1 MHTHDSD
8 WTPGEKQHGSAIRRD
23 EGVEAMASMALAAGR
38 TDALPP
44 AAGMHLQRVAGNASV
59 ASLLEAEGAGHE
71 DEPSP
76 VKDVVG
82 SGGGQPLDAPTR
94 HFMESRFGNDFGDV
108 RVHADGKASDSAK
121 AVQAHAYTVGNDI
134 VFQSGNYAPETD
146 AGRHMLAHELTH
158 VVQQRSGPVSGT
170 PAPGGIKISD
180 PSDSYEQQAERH
192 AGVIMSQPPPAE
204 APAAASQAAPVQ
216 RTEEDAPPVQRADEE
231 EELQGS
237 FVQRQGEEDKKD
249 EEMVQGAFVQ
259 RQESPEEEQEQA

>member
-1 MHTHDSD
+1 MHTHDSE

-23 EGVEAMASMALAAGR
+23 EGVEAMASLALAAGR
-38 TDALPP
+38 TDTLPP
-44 AAGMHLQRVAGNASV
+44 AALMHLQRAAGNESV
-59 ASLLEAEGAGHE
+59 ASLLEAEGGEHE
-71 DEPSP
+71 EEPSP

-82 SGGGQPLDAPTR
+82 SGGGQALDTSTR
-94 HFMESRFGNDFGDV
+94 SFMESRFGNDFGDV
-108 RVHADGKASDSAK
+108 RVHTDARASDSAK

-134 VFQSGNYAPETD
+134 VFQSGNYTPETD

-180 PSDSYEQQAERH
+180 PSDSYEQEAERH
-192 AGVIMSQPPPAE
+192 AGVVMSQPPPAE
-204 APAAASQAAPVQ
+204 APAAASPAAPVQ
-216 RTEEDAPPVQRADEE
+216 RTEEEARPVQRADDE

-259 RQESPEEEQEQA
+259 RQESPEEEKEQA

>member
-1 MHTHDSD
+1 MHTHDSE

-23 EGVEAMASMALAAGR
+23 EGVEAMASLALAAGR
-38 TDALPP
+38 TDTLPP
-44 AAGMHLQRVAGNASV
+44 AALMHLQRAAGNESV
-59 ASLLEAEGAGHE
+59 ASLLEAEGGEHE
-71 DEPSP
+71 EEPSP

-82 SGGGQPLDAPTR
+82 SGGGQALDTSTR
-94 HFMESRFGNDFGDV
+94 SFMESRFGNDFGDV
-108 RVHADGKASDSAK
+108 RVHTDARASDSAK

-134 VFQSGNYAPETD
+134 VFQSGNYTPETD

-180 PSDSYEQQAERH
+180 PSDSYEQEAERH
-192 AGVIMSQPPPAE
+192 AGVVVSQPPPAE
-204 APAAASQAAPVQ
+204 APAAASPAAPVQ
-216 RTEEDAPPVQRADEE
+216 RTEEEARPVQRADDD

-259 RQESPEEEQEQA
+259 RQESPEEEKEQA

>member
-1 MHTHDSD
+1 MHTHDSE
-8 WTPGEKQHGSAIRRD
+8 WTPGGKQHGSAVRRD
-23 EGVEAMASMALAAGR
+23 EGVEATASLALAAGR

-44 AAGMHLQRVAGNASV
+44 AAVLHLQRAAGNASV
-59 ASLLEAEGAGHE
+59 ASLLEAEGPEH

-76 VKDVVG
+76 VKDAVG
-82 SGGGQPLDAPTR
+82 SGGGQPLDTSTR

-108 RVHADGKASDSAK
+108 RVHTDAMASDSAK

-180 PSDSYEQQAERH
+180 PSDSFEQEAERH
-192 AGVIMSQPPPAE
+192 AGAIMSQTPPAE
-204 APAAASQAAPVQ
+204 APAAAAQATPVQ
-216 RTEEDAPPVQRADEE
+216 RTEQDAPPVQRAGE

-237 FVQRQGEEDKKD
+237 FVQRQGEEDRKD
-249 EEMVQGAFVQ
+249 EEMVQGSFVQ
-259 RQESPEEEQEQA
+259 RQESPEEEKQE

>member
-38 TDALPP
+38 TDTLPP
-44 AAGMHLQRVAGNASV
+44 AAFMHLQRVAGNDSV
-59 ASLLEAEGAGHE
+59 ASLLEAEGPEH

-82 SGGGQPLDAPTR
+82 SAGGQPLDTSTR
-94 HFMESRFGNDFGDV
+94 QFMESRFGNDFGDV
-108 RVHADGKASDSAK
+108 RVHTDTRASDSAK
-121 AVQAHAYTVGNDI
+121 AVQAHAYTVGNDV
-134 VFQSGNYAPETD
+134 VFQSGHYAPETD
-146 AGRHMLAHELTH
+146 AGRHTLAHELTH

-180 PSDSYEQQAERH
+180 PSDNYEVEAERH

-204 APAAASQAAPVQ
+204 APAAAAQAAPVQ
-216 RTEEDAPPVQRADEE
+216 RTEEEARPVQRADD

-237 FVQRQGEEDKKD
+237 FVQRQGEEDRKD
-249 EEMVQGAFVQ
+249 EETVQGAFVQ

>member
-1 MHTHDSD
+1 MHTHDSE

-23 EGVEAMASMALAAGR
+23 EGVEAMASLALAAGR
-38 TDALPP
+38 TDTLPP
-44 AAGMHLQRVAGNASV
+44 AALMHLQRAAGNESV
-59 ASLLEAEGAGHE
+59 ASLLEAEGGEHE
-71 DEPSP
+71 EEPSP

-82 SGGGQPLDAPTR
+82 SGGGQALDTSTR
-94 HFMESRFGNDFGDV
+94 SFMESRFGNDFGDV
-108 RVHADGKASDSAK
+108 RVHTDARASDSAK

-134 VFQSGNYAPETD
+134 VFQSGNYTPETD

-180 PSDSYEQQAERH
+180 PSDSYEQEAERH
-192 AGVIMSQPPPAE
+192 AGVVMSQPPAE
-204 APAAASQAAPVQ
+204 APAAASPAAPVQ
-216 RTEEDAPPVQRADEE
+216 RTEEEARPVQRADDE

-259 RQESPEEEQEQA
+259 RQESPEEEKEQA

>member
-1 MHTHDSD
+1 MHTHDSE
-8 WTPGEKQHGSAIRRD
+8 WTPGEKQHGSAVRRD
-23 EGVEAMASMALAAGR
+23 EGVEAAASLALAAGR

-44 AAGMHLQRVAGNASV
+44 AALMHLQRAAGNASV
-59 ASLLEAEGAGHE
+59 ASLLEAEGPEH

-82 SGGGQPLDAPTR
+82 SGGGQALDSSTR
-94 HFMESRFGNDFGDV
+94 HFMESRFGDDFGDV
-108 RVHADGKASDSAK
+108 RVHTDGEASDSAK
-121 AVQAHAYTVGNDI
+121 AVQAQAYTVANDI
-134 VFQSGNYAPETD
+134 VFQSGHYAPETD

-180 PSDSYEQQAERH
+180 PSDSFEQEAERH
-192 AGVIMSQPPPAE
+192 AGVIMSQPPTAE
-204 APAAASQAAPVQ
+204 AAAPASQAAAVQ
-216 RTEEDAPPVQRADEE
+216 RTEENTSPIQRADE

-237 FVQRQGEEDKKD
+237 FVQRQGEEDRKD

-259 RQESPEEEQEQA
+259 RQESPEEEQEQP

>member
-8 WTPGEKQHGSAIRRD
+8 WTPGEKQHGSAVRRD
-23 EGVEAMASMALAAGR
+23 EGVEATASLALAAGR

-44 AAGMHLQRVAGNASV
+44 AAVMHLQRAAGNASV
-59 ASLLEAEGAGHE
+59 ASLLEAQGPEH

-76 VKDVVG
+76 VKNVVG
-82 SGGGQPLDAPTR
+82 SGGGQPLDTSTR
-94 HFMESRFGNDFGDV
+94 HFMESRFGNDFADV
-108 RVHADGKASDSAK
+108 RVHTDGKASDSAK
-121 AVQAHAYTVGNDI
+121 AVQAHAYTVSNDI
-134 VFQSGNYAPETD
+134 VFQSGQYAPETD

-170 PAPGGIKISD
+170 PAPGGIKVSD
-180 PSDSYEQQAERH
+180 PSDSYEREAERH

-204 APAAASQAAPVQ
+204 APATASQAAPVQ
-216 RTEEDAPPVQRADEE
+216 RTEEDAPRVQRADE

>member
-8 WTPGEKQHGSAIRRD
+8 WTPGERQHGSAVRRD
-23 EGVEAMASMALAAGR
+23 AGVEAMASLALAAGR

-44 AAGMHLQRVAGNASV
+44 AAVMHLQRAAGNASV
-59 ASLLEAEGAGHE
+59 ASLLEAEGAGQE
-71 DEPSP
+71 EPSP
-76 VKDVVG
+76 VRDVVG
-82 SGGGQPLDAPTR
+82 SGGGQPLDTPTR
-94 HFMESRFGNDFGDV
+94 SFMESRFGNDFGGV
-108 RVHADGKASDSAK
+108 RVHTDTRASDSAR

-134 VFQSGNYAPETD
+134 VFQSGHYAPETD

-180 PSDSYEQQAERH
+180 PSDSYEQEAERH
-192 AGVIMSQPPPAE
+192 AGVIMSRPPPAE

-216 RTEEDAPPVQRADEE
+216 RTDEDAHPVQRADD

-237 FVQRQGEEDKKD
+237 FVQRQGEEDTKD
-249 EEMVQGAFVQ
+249 EQMVQGAFVQ
-259 RQESPEEEQEQA
+259 RQESPEEEKEQA